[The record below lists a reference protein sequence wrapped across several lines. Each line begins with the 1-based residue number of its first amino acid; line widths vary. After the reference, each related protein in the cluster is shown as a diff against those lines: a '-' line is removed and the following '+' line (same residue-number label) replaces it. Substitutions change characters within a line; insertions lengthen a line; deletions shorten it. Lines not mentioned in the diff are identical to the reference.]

1 VAVAAAAGWLFLFI
15 VLLAVPPSPAR
26 RRVGRGAGTGDGTG
40 DGTAP
45 VPPDPGAEPPAVVS
59 QLTGKLGE
67 LGFGVTLTD
76 LAVRGWFQV
85 STPWGPAGPAR
96 CVVPAETP
104 GGPLAPFE
112 RRVVAHVALRA
123 GARGEVPA
131 PALADGFEGGE
142 DPFMKAF
149 REEVDAETRRRGLT
163 RSRLSAGRAGLL
175 CLLAFVP
182 AGALA
187 VAAAAAHMRY
197 PVAWGGGA
205 WFGGCVVVLGA
216 GASRKPSAAGRAA
229 LERWRSAVEAAPGD
243 GRLLGYAAALGRAP
257 GAVAVFG
264 PPGKNTVWSGYR
276 GSWQQLEIEQNT
288 WSWPKGLAI
297 TLGIIVGPFAYFG
310 VVFWLFSHGLG
321 SVGKLVIELT
331 VAAVIVAVGLGV
343 ARRSL
348 FPRHAE
354 FDGQVVRQWKVEGDS
369 ESPDEYHVAV
379 DDGTRDKAWDF
390 KVGSEPYRGL
400 TPGTFVHVRV
410 NLDSRSDVTVRRV
423 EPPAVARPLARVA
436 AEQQRAATG
445 GLPDPADLVTADEAG
460 AVLGGPVQGEH
471 ADTPSGRMMRWQLT
485 RGTMPALRVYVR
497 KAGSP
502 VPPSARPVPGM
513 ADAYR
518 LDQGVMLTV
527 SPLTAIITLQGR
539 ARGGAVESLPGL
551 LAPVEARLTELVRR
565 SGEAG
570 TGFVRHN

>member
-1 VAVAAAAGWLFLFI
+1 MFPVAVAAAAGWLLLFI
-15 VLLAVPPSPAR
+15 VLLAVPPFPGAR
-26 RRVGRGAGTGDGTG
+26 REGGPESTGD
-40 DGTAP
+40 
-45 VPPDPGAEPPAVVS
+45 EPPAVIS
-59 QLTGKLGE
+59 QLAGKLGE
-67 LGFGVTLTD
+67 LGWGATLAD
-76 LAVRGWFQV
+76 LAARGWFQV
-85 STPWGPAGPAR
+85 SAPWGPAGSAGPAM

-142 DPFMKAF
+142 EPFMKAF

-163 RSRLSAGRAGLL
+163 RPRLSGRRIGLL
-175 CLLAFVP
+175 CLLAFIP

-187 VAAAAAHMRY
+187 VALAVASTKHSL
-197 PVAWGGGA
+197 AWGGGVYFA
-205 WFGGCVVVLGA
+205 ACVLA
-216 GASRKPSAAGRAA
+216 IFTGASRKPSAAGQAA
-229 LERWRSAVEAAPGD
+229 LARWRSAVEAAPGD

-264 PPGKNTVWSGYR
+264 PAGQNTVWSGYR
-276 GSWQQLEIEQNT
+276 GTWRQLEIEKNT

-297 TLGIIVGPFAYFG
+297 MLGIIFGPFAYLG
-310 VVFWLFSHGLG
+310 AVFWLFSHGLG

-331 VAAVIVAVGLGV
+331 VAAVIAAVGLGV
-343 ARRSL
+343 ARRAL
-348 FPRHAE
+348 FPRYAE
-354 FDGQVVRQWKVEGDS
+354 FDGQVARQWKVEGDS

-410 NLDSRSDVTVRRV
+410 NLDSRSDVTVQRV
-423 EPPAVARPLARVA
+423 EPPAVARPLAGVA

-445 GLPDPADLVTADEAG
+445 GLPDPADLLTADEAG
-460 AVLGGPVQGEH
+460 AVLGGQVQGEH
-471 ADTPSGRMMRWQLT
+471 TGTPSGRMMRWQLT

-497 KAGSP
+497 KADSP
-502 VPPSARPVPGM
+502 VPPAARLLPGR
-513 ADAYR
+513 ADAYL

-527 SPLTAIITLQGR
+527 PPVTAIITIQGR
-539 ARGGAVESLPGL
+539 ARPGALESLPGL
-551 LAPVEARLTELVRR
+551 LPPVEARLTELVRR

>member
-1 VAVAAAAGWLFLFI
+1 MFPVAVAAAAGWLLLLI
-15 VLLAVPPSPAR
+15 VLLAAPPSPAAR
-26 RRVGRGAGTGDGTG
+26 QREAGGDG
-40 DGTAP
+40 GTPA
-45 VPPDPGAEPPAVVS
+45 DPGPEPPAVLS
-59 QLTGKLGE
+59 QVTGKLGE
-67 LGFGVTLTD
+67 VGLGATLID
-76 LAVRGWFQV
+76 LAARGWFQV
-85 STPWGPAGPAR
+85 STPGGPRGPAM

-112 RRVVAHVALRA
+112 RRAVAHVALRA

-163 RSRLSAGRAGLL
+163 RPRLSGGRIGLL
-175 CLLAFVP
+175 CLLAFIP
-182 AGALA
+182 AGVL
-187 VAAAAAHMRY
+187 AAAAAVAHMKY
-197 PVAWGGGA
+197 PAGWGGGA
-205 WFGGCVVVLGA
+205 WFGLGVIALGA
-216 GASRKPSAAGRAA
+216 GASRKPSAAGQAA
-229 LERWRSAVEAAPGD
+229 LARWRSAVEGSPGD

-257 GAVAVFG
+257 GAVAVFA
-264 PPGKNTVWSGYR
+264 PGGQNTVWSGYR
-276 GSWQQLEIEQNT
+276 GSWQQLEIERTT
-288 WSWPKGLAI
+288 WPWPKALAI
-297 TLGIIVGPFAYFG
+297 TLGIIVGPFAYLG
-310 VVFWLFSHGLG
+310 AVFWLFSHGLG
-321 SVGKLVIELT
+321 GVGKLVIELT

-343 ARRSL
+343 ARRTL
-348 FPRHAE
+348 FPRYAE
-354 FDGQVVRQWKVEGDS
+354 FDGQVARQWKVEGDS

-410 NLDSRSDVTVRRV
+410 NLDIRSDLTVQRV
-423 EPPAVARPLARVA
+423 EPPAVARPLARVT
-436 AEQQRAATG
+436 AEHQRAATG
-445 GLPDPADLVTADEAG
+445 GLPDPADLLTADEAS

-497 KAGSP
+497 KAGGP
-502 VPPSARPVPGM
+502 VPPAARPVPGV
-513 ADAYR
+513 AAGY
-518 LDQGVMLTV
+518 LLEAGIMLTV
-527 SPLTAIITLQGR
+527 PPVTAIITIQGR
-539 ARGGAVESLPGL
+539 ARDGAVPARANRVLPGL
-551 LAPVEARLTELVRR
+551 LPPVEARLTELVRR